1 VSEWKVSLEEIKLFP
16 HPNADKLEVARVGT
30 YSLVVQKGLY
40 QDGDVVLFAPKD
52 SLLPDELAEPFRD
65 YLTGAEKNR
74 VKEVRLRGELSQGV
88 VLSLPDYLKPNVP
101 LGEDTSEKLGITEYV
116 RPIPTELQGDV
127 EEIDVPFITY
137 YDVDNYR
144 IFQDDMEPGETV
156 VISEKLHGSQENV
169 IYRDGKVWI
178 SSKGLLKRGLAIKE
192 SEGNSYWKAFRN
204 SGVQEVLATLSN
216 DTTHHFVGEMIPC
229 QKGYTYGQSEPT
241 LRLFEYRNNTQSLPL
256 PDELEYLSVPILY
269 EGEFSEEKAEELAKG
284 MEQVSGRELH
294 IREGC
299 VVQPVEPRRTSKGTR
314 LILKFIN
321 PKYAKKA
328 TGEEFN

>member
-1 VSEWKVSLEEIKLFP
+1 MSTWKVSREEIKLFP
-16 HPNADKLEVARVGT
+16 HPNADKLEIARVGT

-40 QDGDVVLFAPKD
+40 MDGDIVLFAPKD
-52 SLLPDELAEPFRD
+52 SLLPEELAEPFRD
-65 YLTGAEKNR
+65 YLAGPEKNR

-88 VLSLPDYLKPNVP
+88 VLKLPDFLMPTAP
-101 LGEDTSEKLGITEYV
+101 LGEDVSESLGIKEYI
-116 RPIPTELQGDV
+116 RPIPQELQGEV
-127 EEIDVPFITY
+127 EEIDIPYLTS
-137 YDVDNYR
+137 YDVENYR
-144 IFQDDMEPGETV
+144 IFQDEIKTGEAV
-156 VISEKLHGSQENV
+156 KVSEKVHGSQENI
-169 IYRDGKVWI
+169 IYRDGQVWI

-192 SEGNSYWKAFRN
+192 SETNSYWKAFRN
-204 SGVQEVLATLSN
+204 SGMEEVLPILS
-216 DTTHHFVGEMIPC
+216 TGVTHHFVGEMIPC
-229 QKGYTYGQSEPT
+229 QKGYTYGQKEPT
-241 LRLFEYRNNTQSLPL
+241 LRLFEYRNNGQSLPL
-256 PDELEYLSVPILY
+256 PDELQHLSVPALY